1 MTTSRVN
8 NPEHWRD
15 RAAEMRALARTV
27 QDLEAIAIMN
37 RLADDYDKLADRAG
51 ARSNGEVLREGVGC
65 LNHRYLRGPPAEGPK
80 QSSCTSS

>member
-51 ARSNGEVLREGVGC
+51 ARSNGEVPPGGGRMPEPPLFARPAS
-65 LNHRYLRGPPAEGPK
+65 RGP
-80 QSSCTSS
+80 